1 MLLLFIPFS
10 MLDVMLPHSKLPL
23 FYLLLCFCMG
33 CSASSVHNDAIISLC
48 PAITETV
55 FFLEAQSQL
64 CGRSDYCTMPP
75 ASLSLPS
82 FGTSLTPNYEAL
94 ALAQPKMVLVDA
106 SNGTPVQEIEKIVP
120 VTQLPWLTIE
130 EIESS
135 IVELGKIFHKEEKAQ
150 SLAQSLHT
158 SMQSTVTENSPSVL
172 VLMADSDIDAG
183 QIWFIR
189 HDSVH
194 GTAIEAAG
202 FRNGAPAHFQGSP
215 NMSVET
221 LLEQNPEIILFLTSR
236 KIDSAE
242 EQTLLQSLEK
252 FPSLHAV
259 QSKHI
264 GVLNGEN
271 LMGIGPN
278 MIHLSK
284 QIQDTVQTI
293 LEAN

>member
-1 MLLLFIPFS
+1 MIHSTVTRFFYCFLLY
-10 MLDVMLPHSKLPL
+10 PL
-23 FYLLLCFCMG
+23 GFVLG
-33 CSASSVHNDAIISLC
+33 CTTPTTQNDTIISLC
-48 PAITETV
+48 PAITETI

-64 CGRSDYCTMPP
+64 CGRSDYCSMPP
-75 ASLSLPS
+75 ESVALPS
-82 FGTSLTPNYEAL
+82 FGSSLTPNYEAL

-106 SNGTPVQEIEKIVP
+106 SNGTPVQEIENIVP

-158 SMQSTVTENSPSVL
+158 SMQSTVTENSASVL
-172 VLMADSDIDAG
+172 VLMADSDIPAG

-202 FRNGAPAHFQGSP
+202 FRNGAPTNFQGSP

-221 LLEQNPEIILFLTSR
+221 LLKQNPEFILFLTSR
-236 KIDSAE
+236 KIDSTE
-242 EQTLLQSLEK
+242 EKHLLQSLEQ
-252 FPSLHAV
+252 FPSLQAV

-264 GVLNGEN
+264 GVVNGEN

-278 MIHLSK
+278 MIHLSTK
-284 QIQDTVQTI
+284 IKDTIQTI